1 MLREGEALPGGSY
14 RVCSRRVH
22 WRSQRKNLRLQQHD
36 EDVTPPSNTCR
47 NQLHSAS
54 AGTPAPNEERHM
66 PKRGRRRSRGVFEP
80 LRRGLR
86 NRSFPLEPAI
96 TTNFRRKSVR
106 FVSSLTPSFQ
116 RFLSRSVSTILE
128 EFQGSW
134 DGLHDR
140 EFVVEAVSCCLFIPD

>member
-1 MLREGEALPGGSY
+1 VGERKMLREGEALPGGSY
-14 RVCSRRVH
+14 RVRSRRVH

-96 TTNFRRKSVR
+96 TTTSAALLKHWRLATTEIRNADSPNFNWNTEPEE
-106 FVSSLTPSFQ
+106 SL
-116 RFLSRSVSTILE
+116 
-128 EFQGSW
+128 
-134 DGLHDR
+134 
-140 EFVVEAVSCCLFIPD
+140 